1 MKWLHMKVSTKSS
14 HRFESKSIF
23 SQLLRKKKKKQ
34 GVIKLFNARIGS
46 NAFPM
51 CARFYAGMDRSKATR
66 SLESSAAIRPWSQPT
81 VLSIRFLSSFTVTS
95 PQVDSLSSIS
105 MVSFSSKW
113 KICCYRTN
121 THHATSAGKMAKTP
135 DSSYLIFNK
144 AAIGSDDISIF
155 FFFRITLVTKRVMFG
170 ACFPYVSTYGIIY
183 IYYIIIFVLSIFW
196 CIFEGKK
203 RCAGLNVAAQM

>member
-1 MKWLHMKVSTKSS
+1 
-14 HRFESKSIF
+14 
-23 SQLLRKKKKKQ
+23 
-34 GVIKLFNARIGS
+34 
-46 NAFPM
+46 M

-155 FFFRITLVTKRVMFG
+155 FFSDYTGHKKGYVWSLLSL
-170 ACFPYVSTYGIIY
+170 CFNIWNNIY
-183 IYYIIIFVLSIFW
+183 LLYYYICTEHLLVYLR
-196 CIFEGKK
+196 GKK
-203 RCAGLNVAAQM
+203 KMCGIKCSCSNVNDEKNLSRAHSTIYTL

>member
-51 CARFYAGMDRSKATR
+51 CACFYAGMDRSKATR

-121 THHATSAGKMAKTP
+121 TYHATSAGKMAKTP

-144 AAIGSDDISIF
+144 QLLVLMISAF
-155 FFFRITLVTKRVMFG
+155 FFFFGLHWSQKGLCLELAFLMFQHM
-170 ACFPYVSTYGIIY
+170 
-183 IYYIIIFVLSIFW
+183 
-196 CIFEGKK
+196 E
-203 RCAGLNVAAQM
+203 